1 MFRFAQR
8 VRGARRFK
16 NPAAPIRKKDIKLC
30 LERATSF
37 ERDGEATRAAPDY
50 EKVLSATLSRD
61 DFLSDRRKCELALK
75 IDCSPH
81 MASGTG
87 AALPKRALERLEQW
101 LSKLSA
107 IKHDETVAL
116 VRSLDRGEHRLTC
129 AWWLYLYCRL
139 LPGGLALAAYEAKCA
154 AARSWLREYDRAGGS

>member
-1 MFRFAQR
+1 MFRFAQK
-8 VRGARRFK
+8 VRGAHRFK
-16 NPAAPIRKKDIKLC
+16 NPAPPIRNKDIKLC

-50 EKVLSATLSRD
+50 ETVLSATLSRD
-61 DFLSDRRKCELALK
+61 DFLSDRRKCEIALK
-75 IDCSPH
+75 IGCSP
-81 MASGTG
+81 TWLP
-87 AALPKRALERLEQW
+87 ALAPALSQGVHAYEPKRALERLEQW

-129 AWWLYLYCRL
+129 AWWLYL
-139 LPGGLALAAYEAKCA
+139 
-154 AARSWLREYDRAGGS
+154 